1 MVYIFFYFSLISFVF
16 NNITAG
22 NPHKQNSRFC
32 KEIREDNFLVEQLE
46 ITKKLLFVLYLF
58 SIFCACLKK
67 GSWFWSVARHMNDGL
82 FLINGIVNCH
92 CSFRVYSFIYTR
104 NTRIETYYVLVR
116 SILTNSRNIENWW
129 IPYTHGKAVY
139 ISWLNRVRWN
149 IKKNRLL
156 WTDICNVEPPVIN
169 NPVFGTLAVR
179 LH

>member
-1 MVYIFFYFSLISFVF
+1 MSKLF
-16 NNITAG
+16 NRLCIVG
-22 NPHKQNSRFC
+22 ILQLS
-32 KEIREDNFLVEQLE
+32 FLVEQLE
-46 ITKKLLFVLYLF
+46 ITKKLLFILYLF
-58 SIFCACLKK
+58 IIFCACLKK

-92 CSFRVYSFIYTR
+92 CSFRVYSLIYTR

-149 IKKNRLL
+149 IKKIDFYEQIYVMLS
-156 WTDICNVEPPVIN
+156 
-169 NPVFGTLAVR
+169 
-179 LH
+179 HQ